1 MEATVLESKKY
12 RQYAADCVRMAQT
25 MAAKNKQTLLEI
37 AEAWEK
43 RAEEAELREGRPGG
57 SLTGHCR
64 GL

>member
-1 MEATVLESKKY
+1 MEAMVLESKKY

-25 MAAKNKQTLLEI
+25 MAARDKQTLLEI

-43 RAEEAELREGRPGG
+43 RAEDAELKEKTGG
-57 SLTGHCR
+57 SLTGHFP